1 MTNDFY
7 INGVGAGEYGA
18 RLLANYK
25 VGGTPIKRTRQKT
38 PGVQGWLALQTEY
51 GLRTITLPIHVQGKT
66 PLQASLQLSELT
78 AALSAEP
85 VDLHLPNGMQYFAS
99 LDSAGDAAELT
110 QDGSLLSCTYKLAGY
125 AHGDLQ
131 SVTIPPNGTLRAIGT
146 APHMACKISCTVGKG
161 AGSYPMAGVV
171 WKNVQAGDK
180 LEIDGLTK
188 CVTRNGY
195 SDIGRTDLTEWPTLT
210 PGKNTITAQDAL
222 TVSYYPIWL

>member
-7 INGVGAGEYGA
+7 INGVGSGEYGA
-18 RLLANYK
+18 RLLASYK
-25 VGGTPIKRTRQKT
+25 VGGTPIKRTRQKM
-38 PGVQGWLALQTEY
+38 PGVQGWLALHTEY
-51 GLRTITLPIHVQGKT
+51 GLRTITLPVHVEGQT
-66 PLQASLQLSELT
+66 PLQASLQLSKLT

-85 VDLHLPNGMQYFAS
+85 VNLYLPNGMQYFAS
-99 LDSAGDAAELT
+99 LDDVGSAAELT
-110 QDGSLLSCTYKLAGY
+110 QDGCLLPCTYKLVGY

-131 SVTIPPNGTLRAIGT
+131 TVTISPNGTLHAIGT
-146 APHMACKISCTVGKG
+146 APHMACKISCTVGK
-161 AGSYPMAGVV
+161 AAANYSMAGIT

-188 CVTRNGY
+188 RVTRNGY

-210 PGKNTITAQDAL
+210 PGKNTMDARDAL

>member
-7 INGVGAGEYGA
+7 IDGVGSGEYGA

-25 VGGTPIKRTRQKT
+25 VGGTPVKRTRQKM

-66 PLQASLQLSELT
+66 PLQASLQLSKLT

-85 VDLHLPNGMQYFAS
+85 VNLYLPNGMQYFAS

-110 QDGSLLSCTYKLAGY
+110 QDGCLLSCTYKLAGY

-131 SVTIPPNGTLRAIGT
+131 VVAIPPNGTLYGIGT
-146 APHMACKISCTVGKG
+146 APRMACKISCTVGM
-161 AGSYPMAGVV
+161 AAPSYPMAGMI

-188 CVTRNGY
+188 RVTRNGY
-195 SDIGRTDLTEWPTLT
+195 SDISRTNLTEWPTLT
-210 PGKNTITAQDAL
+210 PGKNPMNAQDAL